1 MDTTASSFS
10 TRGNA
15 KRSAEQMI
23 AKGTAPA
30 ADYGIERGDDGRFQL
45 LWKTGDMVAESAEA
59 NQAQPS
65 EPNPG
70 HMVGSAEGEA
80 RAIPDQNASKVATK
94 ITRADVGHGPL
105 SPNGPKSFTSG
116 RSEPPPM
123 PPHSASQPDRANW
136 EMPKK
141 AVQSKYGIDLEAI
154 AAGRLPEKPPV
165 VTSAANPH
173 YQKHFDR
180 LFDLAKAGRWDAVHE
195 YTVSGTNSYSKRVAR
210 YREDLLAL
218 HAASEAV
225 Q

>member
-30 ADYGIERGDDGRFQL
+30 ASYGIERRDDGRFQL
-45 LWKTGDMVAESAEA
+45 LWETGDIIAESAEA
-59 NQAQPS
+59 SQAQPS
-65 EPNPG
+65 EPNPR
-70 HMVGSAEGEA
+70 HKVGSAEGEM
-80 RAIPDQNASKVATK
+80 RPSPDQNVSNVETQIA
-94 ITRADVGHGPL
+94 RADIGYDPIP
-105 SPNGPKSFTSG
+105 PNGRKSFSSG
-116 RSEPPPM
+116 CSETPTIA
-123 PPHSASQPDRANW
+123 PHSASQPDRANGDV
-136 EMPKK
+136 PKK

-165 VTSAANPH
+165 VTSAANRH

-195 YTVSGTNSYSKRVAR
+195 YRVSGTNSYSKRVAR

>member
-30 ADYGIERGDDGRFQL
+30 ADYGIERSDDGRFQL
-45 LWKTGDMVAESAEA
+45 LWKTGEMIAESAEA
-59 NQAQPS
+59 DQAQPS

-70 HMVGSAEGEA
+70 HMVGSAEGET
-80 RAIPDQNASKVATK
+80 RAIPDQNASELAAK
-94 ITRADVGHGPL
+94 IARADTGYDAIP
-105 SPNGPKSFTSG
+105 PNGPKSFTSG

-123 PPHSASQPDRANW
+123 APHSASQPDRGNGAV
-136 EMPKK
+136 PK
-141 AVQSKYGIDLEAI
+141 AARSKYGIDIEAI

-180 LFDLAKAGRWDAVHE
+180 LFDLAKDGRWDAVRE
-195 YTVSGTNSYSKRVAR
+195 YKVTGTNSYSKRVAR